1 MGDVVS
7 FPGSEPDELFL
18 DEMTEDQLRCCLDDL
33 RQRLAELEEQE
44 PEDMDSE
51 DYEVWAEKHEDLE
64 DLVDEILDLLD

>member
-18 DEMTEDQLRCCLDDL
+18 DEMTEAQLRCCLDDL

-51 DYEVWAEKHEDLE
+51 DYEVWAEKHEDL
-64 DLVDEILDLLD
+64 